1 MGRIGSRRRPDKPKK
16 HPETLISER
25 LRDGPVRIR
34 AAVATGVAEL
44 FPDPD
49 VVGAWTLFIN
59 GVAQSH
65 VDLNDPQLIAFD
77 YVRRMADIVDTLAP
91 AGPLVALHLGAGAMT
106 LPRCLA
112 RMRPGS
118 LQTVVEVDAELL
130 RLVLEY
136 LPLAAED
143 QELIDTVVG
152 DAAVEMAAAPAREF
166 DVIVADVFEGGKVP
180 AQVGTEDF
188 ARSAARALKPGGC
201 YVANIMDGAPLEFA
215 RAQAAVLKDAFAE
228 VAVVADAGVLRGRRH
243 GNLLLVAGGPEIGFA
258 RLTRRMAAD
267 PFAVRVEHGERLD
280 RFIIG

>member
-1 MGRIGSRRRPDKPKK
+1 M
-16 HPETLISER
+16 
-25 LRDGPVRIR
+25 
-34 AAVATGVAEL
+34 AEL